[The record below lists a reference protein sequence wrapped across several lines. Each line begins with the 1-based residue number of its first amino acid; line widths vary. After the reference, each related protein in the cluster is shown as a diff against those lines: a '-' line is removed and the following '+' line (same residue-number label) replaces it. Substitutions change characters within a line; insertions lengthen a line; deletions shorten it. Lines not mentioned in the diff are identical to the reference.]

1 MQKLTAYIAF
11 SLHKKFFPSVS
22 WPTKFLLV
30 IFLQCS
36 VFCLNNMLNNF
47 TYTKKKEKKITLR
60 RKIENGTS
68 KSCRLISAKVAL

>member
-11 SLHKKFFPSVS
+11 NLHKKSFPSVS

-36 VFCLNNMLNNF
+36 VFCLNNMLINF
-47 TYTKKKEKKITLR
+47 TYTKKKKITLR
-60 RKIENGTS
+60 GKIENGTS